1 MPSINNLDTAEASR
15 CMDQLIANVNS
26 ELTSACMVPIT
37 IPKKEMVRI
46 VTEAKKWFYK
56 NYEDS
61 VIEGYYVVP
70 TSAFNTDLFKAS
82 REIPLPGPRPDGSGT
97 VISVND
103 LVQAG
108 EMMIGA
114 GNNGFSMDADF
125 TLDKFI
131 FANAYALGGGTT
143 VLGENLMYYVANEN
157 LFDMARQ
164 VLTPKISY
172 NYNRLSRTL
181 KIQGK
186 TPKHNCILSVY
197 QSIADCAL
205 YTDEIFHRY
214 IVAKCKVQLG
224 TMLMTFSYQM
234 PGNVT
239 LNADMIR
246 DAGQTELDGIKEEI
260 KGDEGVD
267 YFMTS

>member
-1 MPSINNLDTAEASR
+1 MPSINDELAASAGR
-15 CMDQLIANVNS
+15 CLDQLVSNVNS
-26 ELTSACMVPIT
+26 ELTNACMIPIT

-46 VTEAKKWFYK
+46 ITEAKKWFYK

-61 VIEGYYVVP
+61 VQESYYVIP
-70 TSAFNTDLFKAS
+70 RSSFNSDLFKAK
-82 REIPLPGPRPDGSGT
+82 REIPLPGPRPDGAGSI
-97 VISVND
+97 ISVNE
-103 LVQAG
+103 LTQAG
-108 EMMIGA
+108 EFLIGA
-114 GNNGFSMDADF
+114 GNNGFSLDADF

-164 VLTPKISY
+164 VLQPKVSY
-172 NYNRLSRTL
+172 NYNRLNRTL
-181 KIQGK
+181 KIQGE
-186 TPKHNCILSVY
+186 TPKHNCVLNVY
-197 QSIADCAL
+197 ESISDCAL
-205 YTDEIFHRY
+205 YSDEIFHRY
-214 IVAKCKVQLG
+214 IVAKCKTQLG

-246 DAGQTELDGIKEEI
+246 DAGQEELDALKEEI

-267 YFMTS
+267 YFLTS

>member
-1 MPSINNLDTAEASR
+1 
-15 CMDQLIANVNS
+15 
-26 ELTSACMVPIT
+26 
-37 IPKKEMVRI
+37 MVRI
-46 VTEAKKWFYK
+46 ITETKKWFYK

-61 VIEGYYVVP
+61 VQEGYYVIP
-70 TSAFNTDLFKAS
+70 RSTFTTDLFKAK
-82 REIPLPGPRPDGSGT
+82 REIPLPPARPDGAGYI
-97 VISVND
+97 VGVNE
-103 LVQAG
+103 LTQAG
-108 EMMIGA
+108 EFLIGS
-114 GNNGFSMDADF
+114 GNNGFSLDADF

-164 VLTPKISY
+164 VLNSKVSY
-172 NYNRLSRTL
+172 NYNRLNRIL
-181 KIQGK
+181 KIQGE
-186 TPKHNCILSVY
+186 TPKHNCVLSVY
-197 QSIADCAL
+197 ESISDCAL
-205 YTDEIFHRY
+205 YSDEIFHRY
-214 IVAKCKVQLG
+214 VVAKCKTQLG

-246 DAGQTELDGIKEEI
+246 DAGQEELDAIKEEI

-267 YFMTS
+267 YFLTS

>member
-1 MPSINNLDTAEASR
+1 MPSINDELAASAGR
-15 CMDQLIANVNS
+15 CLDQLVSNVNS
-26 ELTSACMVPIT
+26 ELTSACMIPIT

-46 VTEAKKWFYK
+46 ITEAKKWFYK

-61 VIEGYYVVP
+61 VQESYYVIP
-70 TSAFNTDLFKAS
+70 RSSFNSDLFKAK
-82 REIPLPGPRPDGSGT
+82 REIPLPGPRPDGAGSI
-97 VISVND
+97 ISVNE
-103 LVQAG
+103 LTQAG
-108 EMMIGA
+108 EFLLGS
-114 GNNGFSMDADF
+114 GNNGFSLDADF

-164 VLTPKISY
+164 VLQPKVSY
-172 NYNRLSRTL
+172 NYNRLNRTL
-181 KIQGK
+181 KIQGE
-186 TPKHNCILSVY
+186 TPKHNCVLNVY
-197 QSIADCAL
+197 ESITDCAL
-205 YTDEIFHRY
+205 YSDEIFHRY
-214 IVAKCKVQLG
+214 IVAKCKTQLG

-246 DAGQTELDGIKEEI
+246 DAGQEELDALKEEI

-267 YFMTS
+267 YFLTS

>member
-1 MPSINNLDTAEASR
+1 MPSINDELAASAGR
-15 CMDQLIANVNS
+15 CLDQLVSNVNS
-26 ELTSACMVPIT
+26 ELTSACMIPIT

-46 VTEAKKWFYK
+46 ITEAKKWFYK

-61 VIEGYYVVP
+61 VQESYYVVP
-70 TSAFNTDLFKAS
+70 RSSFNSDLFKAK
-82 REIPLPGPRPDGSGT
+82 REIPLPGPRPDGAGSI
-97 VISVND
+97 ISVNE
-103 LVQAG
+103 LTQAG
-108 EMMIGA
+108 EFLLGS
-114 GNNGFSMDADF
+114 GNNGFSLDADF

-164 VLTPKISY
+164 VLQPKVSY
-172 NYNRLSRTL
+172 NYNRLNRTL
-181 KIQGK
+181 KIQGE
-186 TPKHNCILSVY
+186 TPKHNCVLNVY
-197 QSIADCAL
+197 ESITDCAL
-205 YTDEIFHRY
+205 YSDEIFHRY
-214 IVAKCKVQLG
+214 IVAKCKTQLG

-246 DAGQTELDGIKEEI
+246 DAGQEELDALKEEI

-267 YFMTS
+267 YFLTS